1 MRFTQTKLA
10 GVYLVE
16 LEARSDERGFFARS
30 FCEHEFAEVGLPT
43 HFPQCNISFNHKKG
57 TLRGMHYQAAPHGEP
72 KLVRCTMG
80 AIYDVAVDLRPDSPS
95 FKGWVGFELNAH
107 NRDALFIP
115 EGCAHGFLTLED
127 DSEVFYQM
135 GQFFAPG
142 SARGLRYNDPAFAI
156 EWPAPIELVHE
167 RDAGYADFEG

>member
-16 LEARSDERGFFARS
+16 LEPRADERGFFARS
-30 FCEHEFAEVGLPT
+30 YCENEFAAHGLPT

-57 TLRGMHYQAAPHGEP
+57 TLRGMHYQAAPYGEP

-95 FKGWVGFELNAH
+95 FKQWVGYELSAQ
-107 NRDALFIP
+107 NRQALFMP
-115 EGCAHGFLTLED
+115 EGCAHGFLTLTD
-127 DSEVFYQM
+127 DTEVFYQM
-135 GQFFAPG
+135 GQFFAPEY
-142 SARGLRYNDPAFAI
+142 ARGLRYNDPAFGI
-156 EWPAPIELVHE
+156 EWPAPPEMIHE
-167 RDAGYADFEG
+167 RDNSYADFEG